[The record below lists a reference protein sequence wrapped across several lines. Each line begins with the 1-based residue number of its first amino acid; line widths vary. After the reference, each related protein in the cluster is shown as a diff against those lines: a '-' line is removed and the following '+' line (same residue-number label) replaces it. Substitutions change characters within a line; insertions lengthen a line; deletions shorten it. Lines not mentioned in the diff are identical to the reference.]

1 MAWSIARAAARSGP
15 WSITALLRGCS
26 FSVMARKDTPCP
38 DRNPGSVD
46 AATAPTVCSGA
57 TMTYAAVL
65 VLLLGLLLIRGGAS
79 RLQAGSVRR

>member
-1 MAWSIARAAARSGP
+1 MAPASPPSDEPMAPPAVSPSRRGP
-15 WSITALLRGCS
+15 PAYHDRG
-26 FSVMARKDTPCP
+26 P
-38 DRNPGSVD
+38 DSVD
-46 AATAPTVCSGA
+46 AATGRRVCSGA